1 MEIDRRVG
9 TDSLYIGKNNRMNRY
24 DTDEL
29 NDQRRFENFER
40 LKPQGT
46 LVILY
51 KDFIDIK

>member
-1 MEIDRRVG
+1 
-9 TDSLYIGKNNRMNRY
+9 MNRY